1 MIWINKKLASFTLIE
16 SLLVL
21 LIITIIWL
29 MPVLY
34 TRYWEENIQT
44 TIFFQSFEQKLL
56 KAQEQAIIS
65 GRPSYVNILF
75 SNDKVDWHFFK
86 LDQQPLEESL
96 NIPTKVTGLQDSHLV
111 FLAYSGNISQ
121 IIKLTFTDHQHQEKI
136 VYQFQLGSG
145 KYEKKISR
153 IPAVRK

>member
-21 LIITIIWL
+21 FIITIIWL

-56 KAQEQAIIS
+56 KVQEQAIIS
-65 GRPSYVNILF
+65 EIGRASCRERV
-75 SNDKVDWHFFK
+75 
-86 LDQQPLEESL
+86 
-96 NIPTKVTGLQDSHLV
+96 
-111 FLAYSGNISQ
+111 
-121 IIKLTFTDHQHQEKI
+121 
-136 VYQFQLGSG
+136 
-145 KYEKKISR
+145 
-153 IPAVRK
+153 